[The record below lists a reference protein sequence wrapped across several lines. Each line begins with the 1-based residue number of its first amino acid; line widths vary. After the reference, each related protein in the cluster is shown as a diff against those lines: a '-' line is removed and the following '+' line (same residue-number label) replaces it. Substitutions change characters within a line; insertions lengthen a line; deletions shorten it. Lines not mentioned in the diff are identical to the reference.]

1 MLIRTVG
8 LAAVAKKKKKKFI
21 FIQTNEML
29 ERVRMAKVLIALKMH
44 L

>member
-1 MLIRTVG
+1 MLIRKVG
-8 LAAVAKKKKKKFI
+8 LAAGAKKKKKFI

-29 ERVRMAKVLIALKMH
+29 ERVRMAKVLLALKMH

>member
-1 MLIRTVG
+1 MLIRTVC
-8 LAAVAKKKKKKFI
+8 LAAVAKKKKFI

-29 ERVRMAKVLIALKMH
+29 ERVKMAKVLLALKMH